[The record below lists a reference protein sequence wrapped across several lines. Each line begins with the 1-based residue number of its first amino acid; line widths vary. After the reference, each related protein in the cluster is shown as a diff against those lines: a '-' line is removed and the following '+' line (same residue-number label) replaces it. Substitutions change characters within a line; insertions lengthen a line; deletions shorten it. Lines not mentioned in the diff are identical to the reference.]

1 MDDVSNRR
9 GRARVARVLLVD
21 DEPSILSV
29 LNTLLTVEGYQV
41 VPIQDGN
48 KAVQAMKSEEF
59 DLLISDIRMTP
70 INGMELLKL
79 AHDLRP
85 SMAVIMVTAF
95 GSVETAVEALRM
107 GAYDYVTKPFKIDE
121 LLITVER
128 ALEYKKTMSENID
141 LKAQV
146 GALYK
151 FESIVAE
158 SPAMKSLAE
167 MLEHVAPTDTTV
179 LICGE
184 SGTGKALVARTLHE
198 HSGRKVAKF
207 VPINCEAVPT
217 AMLEAELFG
226 YAKGAST
233 DEAGGKEGV
242 FESTSGIESL
252 PLGIQERLV
261 RMLQEK
267 EISHPG
273 STSKIHVN
281 VRILAGTSA
290 SLERL
295 IREGK
300 FREDLYYRLNVI
312 PMEIK
317 PLRERREDILPMV
330 YHTIRKELGADAEM
344 PTLEPQ
350 ARDALLNYSWP
361 GNVRELTLAMKH
373 AISVSK
379 SKVITKDDL
388 PSGIV
393 AASKSTGVAVPAS
406 TPAVDEYRG
415 KSLKSF
421 LRSQEKAY
429 VEQVLEHTQ
438 GDKNQAAKALKIS
451 LATLY
456 RKLPEKAKE
465 TGPETPRSQN

>member
-1 MDDVSNRR
+1 M
-9 GRARVARVLLVD
+9 ARILLVD

-41 VPIQDGN
+41 VPIQDSN
-48 KAVQAMKSEEF
+48 KAIQAIKSEEF

-70 INGMELLKL
+70 VNGMELLRL
-79 AHDLRP
+79 AHDMRP
-85 SMAVIMVTAF
+85 AMAVIMVTAF

-158 SPAMKSLAE
+158 SSAMKNLCE
-167 MLEHVAPTDTTV
+167 MLEHVAPTDTTA
-179 LICGE
+179 LIVGE
-184 SGTGKALVARTLHE
+184 SGTGKALIARTLHE
-198 HSGRKVAKF
+198 HSGRKASKF
-207 VPINCEAVPT
+207 VSVNCEALPA
-217 AMLEAELFG
+217 AMLERELFG
-226 YAKGAST
+226 YTKSASQ
-233 DEAGGKEGV
+233 DDSPGKEGV
-242 FESTSGIESL
+242 FESTSGGTVYISGVDAM
-252 PLGIQERLV
+252 PLVIQENLV
-261 RMLQEK
+261 RVLQDK
-267 EISHPG
+267 EIARPG
-273 STSKIHVN
+273 SSAKIHIN

-290 SLERL
+290 NLEKL

-300 FREDLYYRLNVI
+300 FREDLYYRLSVI

-317 PLRERREDILPMV
+317 PLRDRREDILPLV
-330 YHTIRKELGADAEM
+330 RHTMLRELGAGAEM

-350 ARDALLNYSWP
+350 VRDILLNHTWP
-361 GNVRELTLAMKH
+361 GNSRELTIAVKH
-373 AISVSK
+373 ALSVAK
-379 SKVITKDDL
+379 GKVIVKNDL
-388 PSGIV
+388 PADIIS
-393 AASKSTGVAVPAS
+393 ASKPTSATGTAAPSGA
-406 TPAVDEYRG
+406 DEGRG
-415 KSLKSF
+415 RSLKAF
-421 LRSQEKAY
+421 LRSKEKEY

-438 GDKNQAAKALKIS
+438 GDRSKAAKALKIS

-456 RKLPEKAKE
+456 RKLPDKDNES
-465 TGPETPRSQN
+465 PPNSSVSQR

>member
-1 MDDVSNRR
+1 M
-9 GRARVARVLLVD
+9 ARILLVD

-29 LNTLLTVEGYQV
+29 LNTLLSVEGYQV

-48 KAVQAMKSEEF
+48 KAVQAIKSEEF
-59 DLLISDIRMTP
+59 DLMISDIRMTP
-70 INGMELLKL
+70 VNGMELLKL
-79 AHDLRP
+79 AHDVRP
-85 SMAVIMVTAF
+85 SMAIIMVTAF

-158 SPAMKSLAE
+158 SSAMKNLCE

-184 SGTGKALVARTLHE
+184 SGTGKSLVARTLHE
-198 HSGRKVAKF
+198 HSGRRDSKF
-207 VPINCEAVPT
+207 VSINCEALPAT
-217 AMLEAELFG
+217 MLEGELFG
-226 YAKGAST
+226 YAKGASP
-233 DEAGGKEGV
+233 DDPSGKEGV
-242 FESTSGIESL
+242 FEAASGGTVYLAGIESM
-252 PLGIQERLV
+252 PLEVQEKLV

-267 EISHPG
+267 EITRLG
-273 STSKIHVN
+273 SNTKTLIN
-281 VRILAGTSA
+281 VRVLAGTSVN
-290 SLERL
+290 LERL

-300 FREDLYYRLNVI
+300 FREDLYYRLSVI

-330 YHTIRKELGADAEM
+330 YRAILNELGEGAEI
-344 PTLEPQ
+344 PALEPQ
-350 ARDALLNYSWP
+350 ARDILLNYPWP
-361 GNVRELTLAMKH
+361 GNARELSTALKH
-373 AISVSK
+373 SISVSK
-379 SKVITKDDL
+379 NKLITKNDL
-388 PSGIV
+388 PSDIV
-393 AASKSTGVAVPAS
+393 AAVRSNGSITATSAPG
-406 TPAVDEYRG
+406 TDESRG
-415 KSLKSF
+415 KSLKAF
-421 LRSQEKAY
+421 LRSKEKEY

-438 GDKNQAAKALKIS
+438 GDKGKAAKALKIS

-456 RKLPEKAKE
+456 RKLPDKRKE
-465 TGPETPRSQN
+465 PQAGPPSSQK

>member
-1 MDDVSNRR
+1 M
-9 GRARVARVLLVD
+9 ARILLVD

-48 KAVQAMKSEEF
+48 KAVQAIKSEEF
-59 DLLISDIRMTP
+59 DLMISDIRMTP
-70 INGMELLKL
+70 ISGMELLRL
-79 AHDLRP
+79 VHDVRP

-128 ALEYKKTMSENID
+128 ALEYKKTMSENVD

-158 SPAMKSLAE
+158 SPTMRNLCE

-179 LICGE
+179 LISGE
-184 SGTGKALVARTLHE
+184 SGSGKSLIARTLHE
-198 HSGRKVAKF
+198 HSSRKGAKF
-207 VPINCEAVPT
+207 VSVNCEAVPI

-226 YAKGAST
+226 YAKGASQE
-233 DEAGGKEGV
+233 DPAGKEGA
-242 FESTSGIESL
+242 FESATGGTVYLAGIETM
-252 PLGIQERLV
+252 PLGIQEKLV

-267 EISHPG
+267 EIARVG
-273 STSKIHVN
+273 GTSKTRVN
-281 VRILAGTSA
+281 IRILAGTSIN
-290 SLERL
+290 LERL
-295 IREGK
+295 IREGR
-300 FREDLYYRLNVI
+300 FREDLYYRLSVI

-317 PLRERREDILPMV
+317 PLRDRKEDILPLV
-330 YHTIRKELGADAEM
+330 YHTILKELGAGAEM
-344 PTLEPQ
+344 PALEPQ
-350 ARDALLNYSWP
+350 VRDILINYTWP
-361 GNVRELTLAMKH
+361 GNARELVSAVKH
-373 AISVSK
+373 AVSLAK
-379 SKVITKDDL
+379 NKVIGKSDL
-388 PSGIV
+388 PPDIV
-393 AASKSTGVAVPAS
+393 AAVKSTGT
-406 TPAVDEYRG
+406 TPAAPAGPADEARG
-415 KSLKSF
+415 RSLKAF
-421 LRSQEKAY
+421 LRTKEKEY

-438 GDKNQAAKALKIS
+438 GDKSKAAKALKIS

-456 RKLPEKAKE
+456 RKLPDKSKE
-465 TGPETPRSQN
+465 SGL

>member
-1 MDDVSNRR
+1 M
-9 GRARVARVLLVD
+9 ARILLVD

-48 KAVQAMKSEEF
+48 KAVQAIKTEEF
-59 DLLISDIRMTP
+59 DLMISDIRMTP
-70 INGMELLKL
+70 INGMELLRL
-79 AHDLRP
+79 AHDVRP
-85 SMAVIMVTAF
+85 AMAVIMVTAF

-128 ALEYKKTMSENID
+128 ALEYKKTMSENVD

-158 SPAMKSLAE
+158 SSMMKNLCE

-184 SGTGKALVARTLHE
+184 SGTGKSLIARTLHE
-198 HSGRKVAKF
+198 HSGRKGAKF
-207 VPINCEAVPT
+207 VSVNCEALPA

-226 YAKGAST
+226 YAKGASQ
-233 DEAGGKEGV
+233 DDPAGKEGV
-242 FESTSGIESL
+242 FESAAGGTVFLAGIEAM
-252 PLGIQERLV
+252 PLGIQEKLV

-267 EISHPG
+267 EISRLG
-273 STSKIHVN
+273 ASARVHVN
-281 VRILAGTSA
+281 IRILAGTSVN
-290 SLERL
+290 LERL
-295 IREGK
+295 IREGR
-300 FREDLYYRLNVI
+300 FREDLYYRLSVI

-317 PLRERREDILPMV
+317 PLRERKEDILPMV
-330 YHTIRKELGADAEM
+330 YHTILRELGEGAEM
-344 PTLEPQ
+344 PALEPQ
-350 ARDALLNYSWP
+350 VRDILLNYQWP
-361 GNVRELTLAMKH
+361 GNARELATAMKH
-373 AISVSK
+373 AISVAK
-379 SKVITKDDL
+379 NKVITKNDL
-388 PSGIV
+388 PPDIV
-393 AASKSTGVAVPAS
+393 AAVKSIGTTAPAA
-406 TPAVDEYRG
+406 TPGTDDVRG
-415 KSLKSF
+415 KSLKAF
-421 LRSQEKAY
+421 LRSKEKEY

-438 GDKNQAAKALKIS
+438 GDKSKAAKALKIS

-456 RKLPEKAKE
+456 RKLPDKSKE
-465 TGPETPRSQN
+465 SGPQPPPSQA

>member
-1 MDDVSNRR
+1 MERI
-9 GRARVARVLLVD
+9 LLVD

-48 KAVQAMKSEEF
+48 KAVQAIKSEEF

-79 AHDLRP
+79 AHDVRP

-158 SPAMKSLAE
+158 SPSMKNLCE
-167 MLEHVAPTDTTV
+167 MLEHVAPTDTTA
-179 LICGE
+179 LIVGE
-184 SGTGKALVARTLHE
+184 SGTGKALIARTLHE
-198 HSGRKVAKF
+198 HSGRKASKF
-207 VPINCEAVPT
+207 VSINCEALP
-217 AMLEAELFG
+217 AAILEEELFG
-226 YAKGAST
+226 HV
-233 DEAGGKEGV
+233 AGIVKDDSGKEGV
-242 FESTSGIESL
+242 FESAAGGTVYLAGIDVM
-252 PLGIQERLV
+252 PLS
-261 RMLQEK
+261 LQEK
-267 EISHPG
+267 MVRVLQDKEIARLVAN
-273 STSKIHVN
+273 TKIHIN
-281 VRILAGTSA
+281 VRILAGTSVN
-290 SLERL
+290 LEKL

-300 FREDLYYRLNVI
+300 FREDLYYRLSVI

-317 PLRERREDILPMV
+317 PLRDRREDILPLV
-330 YHTIRKELGADAEM
+330 CHTILRQLGEGAAM
-344 PTLEPQ
+344 PAIEPQ
-350 ARDALLNYSWP
+350 VRDILLNYAWP
-361 GNVRELTLAMKH
+361 GNSRELKSAMKH
-373 AISVSK
+373 VLSVTK
-379 SKVITKDDL
+379 GKVIVKNDL
-388 PSGIV
+388 PLDIV
-393 AASKSTGVAVPAS
+393 STAKPIGSTGTAVS
-406 TPAVDEYRG
+406 SGVNEGRG
-415 KSLKSF
+415 KSLKAF
-421 LRSQEKAY
+421 LRSKEKEY

-438 GDKNQAAKALKIS
+438 GDKSKAAKALKIS

-456 RKLPEKAKE
+456 RKLPDKANESK
-465 TGPETPRSQN
+465 PDLPSSQT